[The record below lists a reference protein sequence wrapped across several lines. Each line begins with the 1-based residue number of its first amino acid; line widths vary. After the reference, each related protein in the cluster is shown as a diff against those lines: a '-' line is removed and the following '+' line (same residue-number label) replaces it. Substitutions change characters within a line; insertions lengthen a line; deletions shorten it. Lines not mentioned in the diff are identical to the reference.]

1 MTINEISVLNI
12 NLFQSGAKHSDFYFN
27 SLKDHLLSSHRHI
40 ERPHRHDFYA
50 SIFFTK
56 GTGTHEID
64 FRKYDVSAGSLFFM
78 SPGQVHSWKLSE
90 DADGFIF
97 FHSQE
102 FFDLHYVNQ
111 KLRQYPFFSS
121 IQYPRKLQL
130 GENNLVEFS
139 DLFTKIGNENVS
151 SALLS
156 ENLLLVFISQL
167 YIETT
172 RLFSEEKIIGIQNAN
187 TSYIQHY
194 QHFEEL
200 LEQHFIKEK
209 SAFQY
214 AERMNLT
221 TKHLNRITQT
231 VVQKTVSEII
241 TERTILE
248 AKRMLIYLDESLVDI
263 AFRLGYEE
271 YSYFVRVFRKKTGQT
286 PSSFIKENKH

>member
-27 SLKDHLLSSHRHI
+27 LLKDHLLRSHRHI

-50 SIFFTK
+50 CIFFTK
-56 GTGTHEID
+56 GTGIHEID
-64 FRKYDVSAGSLFFM
+64 FRTYDVSAGSLFFM

-130 GENNLVEFS
+130 EENNLVEFS
-139 DLFTKIGNENVS
+139 DLFSKIGNENAS
-151 SALLS
+151 SAMLS
-156 ENLLLVFISQL
+156 ENLLLAFISQL
-167 YIETT
+167 YIETA

-200 LEQHFIKEK
+200 LEQNFIKEK

-214 AERMNLT
+214 AERLNLT